1 MIRRLSC
8 AAAVASVAA
17 AMTLGAMPASAQVV
31 PQPAIGAPKPVSV
44 PQTEDYQLPNGIKVT
59 LVPYAVVPKA
69 IVAVRVP
76 TGNAAEGA
84 DTWLSDLTVSLMRE
98 GAGSRSGSE
107 ISQAF
112 ADMGG
117 GLSTSVGSSRTLFST
132 NVLGERA
139 PDAVALLADL
149 TQRPSFPADALNRV
163 KQGYVRNIAISLSTP
178 SGQAAN
184 AYHRT
189 VFAGHPYEAFV
200 PTEAQMQAY
209 TLDQAKAFHARSFG
223 PNGAHIYVGGQFDAA
238 AVKAAIEQQFGGWRV
253 NNVVADVPMAPPVV
267 RRVVLVDRPGALQS
281 SLMLVAD
288 APRIGGQDYI
298 RAEVMDSLLGGAFNS
313 RITTNIREDKGYTY
327 SPYSALN
334 VLDVNT
340 THWSQNA
347 DVTAAHTGDS
357 LKEIFHEIRRLQ
369 GEAPTS
375 EETTGTQNMSTGG
388 FVLGMATTSGVVN
401 NIIGL
406 DDRKLPR
413 DYYNRYI
420 PWVMAVAPADIQQ
433 AAQKIDLN
441 KMTVIVVGDLA
452 TVRPQL
458 EALPEFQGVTFEVFQ
473 P

>member
-1 MIRRLSC
+1 MIRRLSMS
-8 AAAVASVAA
+8 AAVLGVAV
-17 AMTLGAMPASAQVV
+17 AMTLGTVPVSAQVV

-69 IVAVRVP
+69 VVAVRVP
-76 TGNAAEGA
+76 TGNASEGQN
-84 DTWLSDLTVSLMRE
+84 TWLSDLTVSLMRE
-98 GAGSRSGSE
+98 GAGNRSGSE

-117 GLSTSVGSSRTLFST
+117 GLGTSVGSSRTVFST

-139 PDAVALLADL
+139 PDAVALIADL
-149 TQRPSFPADALNRV
+149 MQRPTFPADALDRT
-163 KQGYVRNIAISLSTP
+163 KQGFVRNIAINLSTP
-178 SGQAAN
+178 SGQAFN

-189 VFAGHPYEAFV
+189 VFAGHPYAAYV

-223 PNGAHIYVGGQFDAA
+223 PNGAHIYVGGQFDTA
-238 AVKAAIEQQFGGWRV
+238 AVKAAIEQQFGGWRI
-253 NNVVADVPMAPPVV
+253 NNDVANVPVAPAVA
-267 RRVVLVDRPGALQS
+267 RRVVLVDRPGAVQS
-281 SLMLVAD
+281 TLMLVAD

-298 RAEVMDSLLGGAFNS
+298 RAEVMDSLLGGSFNS

-357 LKEIFHEIRRLQ
+357 LKEIFHEIHRLQ
-369 GEAPTS
+369 NEAPTV

-388 FVLGMATTSGVVN
+388 FVMGMSTTNGVVN
-401 NIIGL
+401 NIITL
-406 DDRKLPR
+406 DDRNLSR
-413 DYYNRYI
+413 DYYDRYI
-420 PWVMAVAPADIQQ
+420 PWVMSVTPADIQQ